1 MWQAIYPSSYLT
13 PANTTSGT
21 WTITAGDTLDENTAL
36 TPFTQADG
44 RTPWT
49 SKAARQIKTFGYSYP
64 DVPDWLFTNPRALA
78 ANVTARVNK
87 LYNADGS
94 LGPFG
99 TKIKGRAA
107 PKSDTLSWSV
117 SAKVPNSA
125 SDEPFS
131 VKLTV
136 GDVRLGRLSV
146 LIAST
151 TENLEASTFGEFELG
166 AALKD
171 IDVTNV
177 DAVVAKLKGSIKHT
191 VVKANGLVVDG
202 AKVELEVSSQ
212 VVTPAKDVTEFPVY
226 GEKTAHPEVLA

>member
-1 MWQAIYPSSYLT
+1 MWQAIYPGSFLT
-13 PANTTSGT
+13 PENTTSGT
-21 WTITAGDTLDENTAL
+21 WTITAGDILDENTAL

-49 SKAARQIKTFGYSYP
+49 SKAARQIKTFGYSYT
-64 DVPDWLFTNPRALA
+64 DVPDWLITNPKALA

-107 PKSDTLSWSV
+107 PTSDTLSWSI

-125 SDEPFS
+125 LDEPFS
-131 VKLTV
+131 VKFTV
-136 GDVRLGRLSV
+136 GNVHVGRLSV

-151 TENLEASTFGEFELG
+151 TENLDAFTFGEFELG
-166 AALKD
+166 AALED
-171 IDVTNV
+171 VDVTDV
-177 DAVVAKLKGSIKHT
+177 AAVVAKLKGSVKHT
-191 VVKANGLVVDG
+191 VVKANGSVVDG
-202 AKVELEVSSQ
+202 ANVELEVSSQ

-226 GEKTAHPEVLA
+226 GVKTAHPEILT